1 MKPFRTTI
9 RVQYSDTDKM
19 MVVYHANYL
28 KYFQTARTEYFREAG
43 FPYSDMEKDDFQM
56 PVLSVNA
63 KFREPAVYDE
73 MVSVSCHI
81 VKLGPASM
89 EFEYEIR
96 DAETG
101 LLHVTGHSRHGFT
114 NQALRPI
121 PLKRKHPELYGFIEK
136 LYQRDAEMN
145 EKN

>member
-56 PVLSVNA
+56 NDILKPANDKIKPA
-63 KFREPAVYDE
+63 NDIIRTRERY
-73 MVSVSCHI
+73 S
-81 VKLGPASM
+81 
-89 EFEYEIR
+89 
-96 DAETG
+96 
-101 LLHVTGHSRHGFT
+101 
-114 NQALRPI
+114 
-121 PLKRKHPELYGFIEK
+121 
-136 LYQRDAEMN
+136 
-145 EKN
+145 